1 MNENNVLFTF
11 GVFIIKDIEFML
23 FYLDNVDETR
33 CDNPTKTDVETC
45 NDFGDDL
52 CSSFGIV
59 TPVGTAQLL
68 PILLL
73 QAVTLHY
80 KGSMT

>member
-1 MNENNVLFTF
+1 
-11 GVFIIKDIEFML
+11 ML

-45 NDFGDDL
+45 NDFGDEL

-59 TPVGTAQLL
+59 TVE
-68 PILLL
+68 
-73 QAVTLHY
+73 
-80 KGSMT
+80 KGRKCFKGCGVMCSKKINETPKLFKYCI

>member
-1 MNENNVLFTF
+1 MFSFL
-11 GVFIIKDIEFML
+11 KDIEFML

-45 NDFGDDL
+45 NDFGDEL

-59 TPVGTAQLL
+59 TVE
-68 PILLL
+68 
-73 QAVTLHY
+73 
-80 KGSMT
+80 KGRKCFKGCGVMCSKK

>member
-1 MNENNVLFTF
+1 MDLAVNVNNQVLFTF
-11 GVFIIKDIEFML
+11 SVDIEFML

-45 NDFGDDL
+45 NDFGDEL

-59 TPVGTAQLL
+59 TVE
-68 PILLL
+68 
-73 QAVTLHY
+73 
-80 KGSMT
+80 KGRKCFKGCGVMCSKK

>member
-1 MNENNVLFTF
+1 MNVKNVLFTF
-11 GVFIIKDIEFML
+11 SVFIIKDIEFML

-45 NDFGDDL
+45 NDFGDEL

-59 TPVGTAQLL
+59 TVE
-68 PILLL
+68 
-73 QAVTLHY
+73 
-80 KGSMT
+80 KGRKCFKGCGVMCSKK

>member
-1 MNENNVLFTF
+1 
-11 GVFIIKDIEFML
+11 ML

-45 NDFGDDL
+45 NDFGYEL

-59 TPVGTAQLL
+59 TVE
-68 PILLL
+68 
-73 QAVTLHY
+73 
-80 KGSMT
+80 KGRKCFKGCGVMCSKK